1 MIPWCF
7 AYDNVNYARYL
18 PAYLSEMTHLEETHP
33 EAHEFLKSGGFSVQF
48 GDQNPFG
55 RVPVDQ
61 ICDETV
67 NKDTQTAGGTKG
79 FSLKAGAVSKYY
91 IVSEFRSIFLKQ
103 LRDMLN
109 LSKSN
114 SAHTDLQ
121 KTRIARDEADV
132 KSLTAMLESN
142 WINPFSAE
150 LQGLVCLSTGKVATQ
165 KIEEELL
172 NAKAI
177 GEKAYKEFRAQRL
190 EANSP
195 VKFHESFFYFLL
207 NQTRIHL
214 VFDCTCILGLI
225 IRAPL
230 KISCFEGLVNC
241 LGLVAM
247 ATTGSSVAFARFI
260 FPQLYKNSFQ
270 VIMRPKSPAP
280 DSLSRNFQYF
290 EARLQST

>member
-1 MIPWCF
+1 MYLDYLRNKKGKLSSFWMSYIDLVDILLNMVRASREGHWELHLSAIEQMIPWCF

-33 EAHEFLKSGGFSVQF
+33 EAHEFLKSGGFSVQI

-61 ICDETV
+61 TCEETV

-114 SAHTDLQ
+114 SVHTDLQ

-132 KSLTAMLESN
+132 KSLTAMLENN

-150 LQGLVCLSTGKVATQ
+150 LQDLVCLSTGKVATQ

-190 EANSP
+190 EADPP
-195 VKFHESFFYFLL
+195 VKFHESFF
-207 NQTRIHL
+207 
-214 VFDCTCILGLI
+214 
-225 IRAPL
+225 
-230 KISCFEGLVNC
+230 IS
-241 LGLVAM
+241 
-247 ATTGSSVAFARFI
+247 S
-260 FPQLYKNSFQ
+260 
-270 VIMRPKSPAP
+270 
-280 DSLSRNFQYF
+280 
-290 EARLQST
+290 